1 MSANRVK
8 ETTSTT
14 GSGPFTTT
22 GEFGGFRTFY
32 DAYGT
37 FRRFTYWAI
46 NNADEEWE
54 EAVGYLS
61 TSTNLVRETIEGSS
75 NSNAVVTFTTAPTLF
90 SDTSENNVAPT
101 LGVLPSNTLLCSA
114 HFLSN
119 TTSFALNA
127 DRVYY
132 VPFLWLGTQAFD
144 AIGIKINSFVSLTFR
159 LGLYENNKGDVGN
172 LIVQTGTLNDS
183 AGTFV
188 SGSVT
193 SQKLPVGWYFAAVV
207 SDGAINT
214 KTVPTDNFTLSILG
228 AKEFGSTGPN
238 WAFYKDTGSAGTVV
252 LPSTANSKSL
262 ISDTNLPKIS
272 LVLA

>member
-1 MSANRVK
+1 MLANRVK
-8 ETTSTT
+8 ETTATT
-14 GSGPFTTT
+14 GSGSFTTA
-22 GEFGGFRTFY
+22 GAVAGFQSFNA
-32 DAYGT
+32 AYGT
-37 FRRFTYWAI
+37 FRRFTFWAV
-46 NNADEEWE
+46 NDTDDEWE
-54 EAVGYLS
+54 QAVGYLS
-61 TSTNLVRETIEGSS
+61 DSTTLVRETIQSSS
-75 NSNAVVTFTTAPTLF
+75 NSGSVVTFTTAPALF
-90 SDTSENNVAPT
+90 SSVSESNVAPT

-119 TTSFALNA
+119 TTSFALDA

-144 AIGIKINSFVSLTFR
+144 AIGIKINSLVSLTFR

-193 SQKLPVGWYFAAVV
+193 SQKLPVGWYFSAVV

-214 KTVPTDNFTLSILG
+214 KTVPTDDFTLSILG
-228 AKEFGSTGPN
+228 TKEFGSTGPN
-238 WAFYKDTGSAGTVV
+238 WAFYKDTGSAGSVV